1 MNLLYCADCRH
12 AFTSPAGRDQ
22 AGAEDCVLCG
32 APLSLLAREVIQ
44 VSPLGNGHER
54 HGAAGMTEVV
64 GVASVAIQ
72 CDQADGDGSR
82 ILANLNDFFTVVPTD
97 TGAQVCVDR
106 GRPIDA
112 PVRLAAILDG
122 IDGGWEEHLFIPE
135 LAALEADP
143 GPGRHGWE

>member
-12 AFTSPAGRDQ
+12 AFTVPADGDQ
-22 AGAEDCVLCG
+22 AGGEDCVLCG

-44 VSPLGNGHER
+44 VSPLGNGHEGG
-54 HGAAGMTEVV
+54 GAAGMTEVV

-72 CDQADGDGSR
+72 WRQADGDGSR
-82 ILANLNDFFTVVPTD
+82 ILANLSAYFQVVTTD

-106 GRPIDA
+106 GPPSDA

-122 IDGGWEEHLFIPE
+122 IDGSWEEHLFIPE
-135 LAALEADP
+135 LAAIEADP
-143 GPGRHGWE
+143 GV